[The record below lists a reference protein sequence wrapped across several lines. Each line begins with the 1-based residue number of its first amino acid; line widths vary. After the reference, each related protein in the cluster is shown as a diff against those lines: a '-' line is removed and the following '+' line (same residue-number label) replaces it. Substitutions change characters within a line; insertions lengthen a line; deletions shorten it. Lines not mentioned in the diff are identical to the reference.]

1 MQSSSYSQSI
11 LVKTPLGL
19 AELRGRSQKI
29 SMSDRQVLILAD
41 GKRTIKQIQQLL
53 STPVAETLDRL
64 QAMGLLEPLDASS
77 GNHVHNLLSHENYQN
92 DSQFDEVALS
102 DFSSD
107 SGLDTAADALDRF
120 EAASTHFFR
129 TKAVVA
135 STPQPVAP
143 AVQVAQVA
151 HQAAT
156 ARGILHGKS
165 YLVDT
170 LDRLLPVDGAILT
183 RKIALINSE
192 AALYYAFEQAI
203 HAIKKRAGPGI
214 VQDITRRFD
223 EEISRQ

>member
-1 MQSSSYSQSI
+1 MQSTSYSQNI

-53 STPVAETLDRL
+53 STPVSETLDRL
-64 QAMGLLEPLDASS
+64 QTMGLLAPLEATATNPYDPISDSS
-77 GNHVHNLLSHENYQN
+77 YQH
-92 DSQFDEVALS
+92 DSQFDESALS

-107 SGLDTAADALDRF
+107 SGLDTAAGALYRF

-129 TKAVVA
+129 TNAA
-135 STPQPVAP
+135 
-143 AVQVAQVA
+143 AQAA

-165 YLVDT
+165 YLVET

-203 HAIKKRAGPGI
+203 QAIKKRAGPGM

-223 EEISRQ
+223 EAISRQ

>member
-1 MQSSSYSQSI
+1 MNPISYSQHV
-11 LVKTPLGL
+11 LVKTPKGL
-19 AELRGRSQKI
+19 AELRDRSGKL
-29 SMSDRQVLILAD
+29 SVAERQVLILVD
-41 GKRTIKQIQQLL
+41 GKRTIKQIQQSL

-64 QAMGLLEPLDASS
+64 RTLGLLQDLPTSS
-77 GNHVHNLLSHENYQN
+77 PGLGKPTEVVYEELVG
-92 DSQFDEVALS
+92 DEMMS

-107 SGLDTAADALDRF
+107 SGIDTGIGALGRF

-135 STPQPVAP
+135 HEQPIATK
-143 AVQVAQVA
+143 AV

-156 ARGILHGKS
+156 VRGILYGKS
-165 YLVDT
+165 YLVET

-203 HAIKKRAGPGI
+203 QAIKKRANPSV

-223 EEISRQ
+223 EAISRQ